1 MNHNFENTL
10 ATLICL
16 YTLKLVHQNVLLG
29 GSLNTKWEQESE
41 TQHKQTKQVQTDSAS
56 CQRRNAGISKQC

>member
-10 ATLICL
+10 AILICL

>member
-10 ATLICL
+10 AILICL

-29 GSLNTKWEQESE
+29 GSLNTRGGARIRNPA
-41 TQHKQTKQVQTDSAS
+41 QTD
-56 CQRRNAGISKQC
+56 